1 MGSLT
6 DPRDCSTLVNLMPSQ
21 FSQNSFIKCCY
32 GDDNPVEPIPDLR
45 CPLGFAFNDI
55 LNVCDDLDECFE
67 GQLHFYFWGHPLTT
81 LTSKG
86 VGGDHLNVNETFK
99 IDSYFN
105 EVLITCIFFRYR
117 YLRSYV

>member
-32 GDDNPVEPIPDLR
+32 GDENPVEPIPDLR

-67 GQLHFYFWGHPLTT
+67 GQLHILFIL
-81 LTSKG
+81 
-86 VGGDHLNVNETFK
+86 GDTYSSLPNSSPWALIVFEKK
-99 IDSYFN
+99 IPPVSPY
-105 EVLITCIFFRYR
+105 
-117 YLRSYV
+117 